1 MEAHLYIQNG
11 QTVYEPVVKGS
22 ITWETQRR
30 GQPGKCSFTL
40 IPDNRLQIEEGNALR
55 LDVAGKPVF
64 FGFIFERNWN
74 SDGETKITAYDQLR
88 YLKNKDTYNYTD
100 LTAGEVIHMV
110 ASDYNLKTGELED
123 TGDRISRKEKDKTL
137 FDIIL
142 NNLDLAMIHTKNLY
156 TFYDDVGKLTLKNM
170 KNMKLDIMM
179 DDEAAQDYDYKVS
192 IDSNTYNQ
200 IKLYCDDSDTKQR
213 EIYMTK
219 HTENIN
225 KWGILQK
232 DESIDKGVDGQAIA
246 ETYLTL
252 YNRPSRTLTIK
263 DAFGDIRVRAGC
275 LIPVFLDIKDME
287 LKNYLVIES
296 ATHKID
302 EGVHTMDL
310 ILRGAKI
317 SG

>member
-40 IPDNRLQIEEGNALR
+40 IPDNRLQIVEGNALR
-55 LDVAGKPVF
+55 LDVDGKPVF

-74 SDGETKITAYDQLR
+74 SEGEMKVTAYDQLR
-88 YLKNKDTYNYTD
+88 YLKNKETYNYTD
-100 LTAGEVIHMV
+100 LTAGEVIQMI
-110 ASDYNLKTGELED
+110 ANDYNLKTGELED

-142 NNLDLAMIHTKNLY
+142 NNLDLAMIHTKNLF

-170 KNMKLDIMM
+170 DNMKLDIMI
-179 DDEAAQDYDYKVS
+179 DDTTAQDYDYKVS

-200 IKLYCDDSDTKQR
+200 IKLYCDNSDTKQR
-213 EIYMTK
+213 ETYMAK

-296 ATHKID
+296 VTHKID

-310 ILRGAKI
+310 TLRGEKI